1 MMAAFALVPPK
12 SIPSHTPS
20 MMPTSKVAYLR
31 LFLSTAFAQLAPP
44 PEQRA
49 ARWRHA
55 TKRHRDHA
63 GNAEK

>member
-31 LFLSTAFAQLAPP
+31 LFLSPP
-44 PEQRA
+44 GPRL
-49 ARWRHA
+49 RHA
-55 TKRHRDHA
+55 TKLHRDHA
-63 GNAEK
+63 GNAGK